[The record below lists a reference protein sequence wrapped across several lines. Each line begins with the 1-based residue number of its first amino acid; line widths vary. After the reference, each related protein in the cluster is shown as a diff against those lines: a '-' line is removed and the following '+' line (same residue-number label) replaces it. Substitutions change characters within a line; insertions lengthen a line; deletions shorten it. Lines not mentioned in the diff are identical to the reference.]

1 MIETNQAGAT
11 TLPAASHA
19 STELGRKLG
28 LTTATAVVVAEMI
41 GVGVFLTTAGMAK
54 SLGSP
59 FWLSVV
65 WLTMGAAA
73 IGGAFCFGALA
84 ARRPEDG
91 GSYIYL
97 KDAYGPRVGFLYGW
111 LSMLVTD
118 PGITAAVAVGLAEYV
133 GYLAPIGPWGR
144 KLVAMAAIGVLA
156 GVNIRGVAL
165 GASLLRLLAALK
177 LGLLGFLVFWGF
189 ASGKGDWSNLLPI
202 VAQRP
207 GSEPLVP
214 ALIGGFIA
222 AFFSMGG
229 WWDLSK
235 LSGEVRDPARNV
247 PRALVLGV
255 SIVTLV
261 YVLITVDF
269 LYLTPLERIADQK
282 AFAAVVGE
290 ILFGRLGGAV
300 FSWIV
305 IITVA
310 GTLSALL
317 MAAPRVYFAMARDGL
332 FFPGVAA
339 LHPKYGTPARA
350 TLIQS
355 ALACGLVAAGT
366 FDQILAYFIVPTVLF
381 LVLTVIALFVGEAG
395 RSARTP
401 GLIAAALLFLAPTVT
416 LLFLFFMDSPLRA
429 GIGLGVVLLGVPFS
443 YLVAPAG
450 TTANGA
456 ESTDKNPSDD
466 A

>member
-1 MIETNQAGAT
+1 MIDPNSAGAT
-11 TLPAASHA
+11 TLPESSAPHP
-19 STELGRKLG
+19 STEPGRKLG
-28 LTTATAVVVAEMI
+28 LTTATALVVAEMI

-59 FWLSVV
+59 FWLAVV
-65 WLTMGAAA
+65 WLTMGTAAV
-73 IGGAFCFGALA
+73 GGALCFGALA
-84 ARRPEDG
+84 ARHPRDG
-91 GSYIYL
+91 GSYVYL
-97 KDAYGPRVGFLYGW
+97 KEAYGPRMGFLYGW

-133 GYLAPIGPWGR
+133 GFLASLGLWER

-165 GASLLRLLAALK
+165 GSSLLRLLAAVK
-177 LGLLGFLVFWGF
+177 LALLGFLVLWGF
-189 ASGKGDWSNLLPI
+189 ASGKGDWSNLLPV

-229 WWDLSK
+229 WWDLGK
-235 LSGEVRDPARNV
+235 LGGEVRDPARNV
-247 PRALVLGV
+247 PRAMVLGV

-261 YVLITVDF
+261 YVLVTIDF
-269 LYLTPLERIADQK
+269 LYLTPLERITDQK

-300 FSWIV
+300 FAWIV

-310 GTLSALL
+310 GTLAAIL

-332 FFPGVAA
+332 FFRRFAVLDPR
-339 LHPKYGTPARA
+339 YGTPARA
-350 TLIQS
+350 TLIQ
-355 ALACGLVAAGT
+355 AVLACGLVAAGT
-366 FDQILAYFIVPTVLF
+366 FDQILAYFIVPTVAF
-381 LVLTVIALFVGEAG
+381 LVLTVIALFLGEAG

-401 GLIAAALLFLAPTVT
+401 GLVVAALLFLTPTIA
-416 LLFLFFMDSPLRA
+416 LLFLFFMDGPLRA

-443 YLVAPAG
+443 YLFAP
-450 TTANGA
+450 TRSSFTKHDP
-456 ESTDKNPSDD
+456 TDDG
-466 A
+466 